1 MCAGGIKG
9 CAVGIKHCLEHR
21 LKDCLEHRFKDC
33 LEQQLEGNMGRL
45 IFAITFLLSGISNLS
60 ATNTWDDA
68 YDTSR
73 IEVTVV
79 YFVPSD
85 RRPLS
90 DWRQRVDYY
99 TNRIEQFHERE
110 FQSQSRLTT
119 LVHPVPFISDLSTN
133 QLRVGDANQIYYRT
147 LSEVDQ
153 RLKFAPSTNEARKE
167 RNAFPILLVLSEIN
181 WRPLDDFFRVKSTE
195 NGYVFEGNYNG
206 GQHFPGATSG
216 GARALY
222 NPQRGIGWGLVSADG
237 WRVPYRGSD
246 CVVYHEGCGHTV
258 GLPHP
263 EPGNGSVMSMGQY
276 RGWINESWLDKEQK
290 TRLGWVPKEVAL
302 NPQLEFFSKFRAIPS
317 PLVPQPGQRVR
328 LNLDLPRDA
337 EVELLR
343 VQLQTSLTGPWIEV
357 PQQWQERAP
366 GFADLGTFDRPTPV
380 SYRVKVTL
388 KNGET
393 QELWGYFQVRSDA
406 KKPPLPDPIDAMAL
420 DFLQTRRAKNDTG
433 EGKVPEHE
441 IDLLAM
447 ASPKREGEEAE
458 KKDVSWSLGDWS
470 WSDGVLTSPKRFG
483 ARLQLPYSPP
493 DEYRL
498 TVVLEPLDEPNG
510 LLLGNVSGGNQF
522 ATLFSYRTPNGY
534 ANAIENIDGRNV
546 GNESTERGAVF
557 TRGRVS
563 QVVVTVKKTGVSMMV
578 DGRRLINWQGN
589 PASLSL
595 SEYWATPDTKA
606 MFLGAYDCRYR
617 FYRVTLEPLGDSVP

>member
-1 MCAGGIKG
+1 MS
-9 CAVGIKHCLEHR
+9 R
-21 LKDCLEHRFKDC
+21 LMFVCVL
-33 LEQQLEGNMGRL
+33 
-45 IFAITFLLSGISNLS
+45 LLSEVGNLL

-73 IEVTVV
+73 IEVTMV

-85 RRPLS
+85 RTALS
-90 DWRQRVDYY
+90 DWRQRVEYY
-99 TNRIEQFHERE
+99 SRRIEQFHQRE
-110 FQSQSRLTT
+110 FQGQSKLTT
-119 LVHPVPFISDLSTN
+119 IVHSKPFISGLSTQ

-147 LSEVDQ
+147 LNEVDQ
-153 RLKFAPSTNEARKE
+153 RLQFAPSTDEARKK

-195 NGYVFEGNYNG
+195 NGYVFEGNYNA

-263 EPGNGSVMSMGQY
+263 EPSNGSVMSMGQY
-276 RGWINESWLDKEQK
+276 RGWISESWLDKEQK
-290 TRLGWVPKEVAL
+290 TRLGWVPKEVAVNSQQEL
-302 NPQLEFFSKFRAIPS
+302 FSTFRALPS
-317 PLVPQPGQRVR
+317 PLVPQPGQPVR
-328 LNLDLPRDA
+328 LNLDFPRDA
-337 EVELLR
+337 EVKLLR
-343 VQLQTSLTGPWIEV
+343 VQLQTSVTGPWIEV
-357 PQQWQERAP
+357 PQQWQEQTPR
-366 GFADLGTFDRPTPV
+366 FVRLGTFDRPTPV
-380 SYRVKVTL
+380 SYRVRAVL

-406 KKPPLPDPIDAMAL
+406 KKPPLPDPSVAL
-420 DFLQTRRAKNDTG
+420 DLLQTQREDSDAG
-433 EGKVPEHE
+433 EGKGPERE
-441 IDLLAM
+441 VDILAM
-447 ASPKREGEEAE
+447 ASPIGEDEDAE
-458 KKDVSWSLGDWS
+458 KKAAIWSLGDWS

-483 ARLQLPYSPP
+483 ARFQLPYSPP

-498 TVVLEPLDEPNG
+498 TIVLKPLDDPNG
-510 LLLGNVSGGNQF
+510 LLLGNVLGDNQF
-522 ATLFSYRTPNGY
+522 ATLFSYRTANGY

-546 GNESTERGAVF
+546 GNESTVRGAVF

-578 DGRRLINWQGN
+578 DGRRLINWQGSA
-589 PASLSL
+589 ASLSL
-595 SEYWATPDTKA
+595 SEYWATPDKKA

-617 FYRVTLEPLGDSVP
+617 FYRVTLEPLAGAVP